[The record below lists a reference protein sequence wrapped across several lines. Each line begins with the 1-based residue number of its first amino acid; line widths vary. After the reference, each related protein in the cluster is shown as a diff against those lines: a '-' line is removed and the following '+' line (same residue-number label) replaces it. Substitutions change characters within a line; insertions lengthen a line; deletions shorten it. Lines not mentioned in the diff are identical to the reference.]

1 MEDETGLIECVAR
14 GRLLEKGTPRF
25 SIDAFLEV
33 TGHLRETR
41 GAPTLDLDSL
51 RAPVGGREPA
61 SDTNIGIRPVQDS
74 NPLDR

>member
-51 RAPVGGREPA
+51 RVLGEH
-61 SDTNIGIRPVQDS
+61 
-74 NPLDR
+74 